1 MQQREK
7 ILLIALIAVVVFWW
21 ARPVLLQSFLAPLE
35 EQRGLLQSAQN
46 RLEEKQAEQ
55 DLVLAATRQLSEYQA
70 QSLPADPYEAQRDY
84 TAWLT
89 DQIEAAKWAAQEV
102 TPGKIT
108 RFEKLGSAVQIR
120 VEGVATAA
128 SLARF
133 LAAYESSGILHR
145 LERMR
150 IESQSI
156 EPGNLLDVSFTTEAI
171 ALSEAKREELEA
183 GDAPTELTAFWSD
196 FTQRSPFSLL
206 PPQVVQTPTVQV
218 PAQIVVHPG
227 ERLQQKVSWAG
238 FPADAVVSVEIE
250 GEPDGLR
257 YDEETRTLDW
267 QTSSETPLK
276 TYPVRILVSSD
287 GEKAIDARQSIV
299 IDVRYP
305 NTPPTLTVTPS
316 HVAYAGVEWQYQI
329 QANDSDQPQQS
340 LSYYLQGS
348 RPEGIRIDE
357 RSGMIHWTPSESSA
371 GQLVTLEVGVSD
383 NGNPS
388 RQSQA
393 LLRIDVQRD
402 LEPTTQLVGCLQV
415 DGQWTAWFREKES
428 QDRYQ
433 LTKGDRLEVGRYQGR
448 IAEIEVDRIIVE
460 RENGTDIL
468 RVGNVL
474 TERREVN

>member
-7 ILLIALIAVVVFWW
+7 ILLISLIAVVVFWW
-21 ARPVLLQSFLAPLE
+21 ARPVLLQSFLTPLE

-55 DLVLAATRQLSEYQA
+55 DLVLTATRQLAEFRE

-108 RFEKLGSAVQIR
+108 RFENLGSAVQIR

-128 SLARF
+128 SLSRF
-133 LAAYESSGILHR
+133 LSAYESSGILHR
-145 LERMR
+145 LERTR

-183 GDAPTELTAFWSD
+183 DDSPVELTAFWSE

-218 PAQIVVHPG
+218 PSQILVHPG
-227 ERLQQKVSWAG
+227 ERLQQKVAWAG
-238 FPADAVVSVEIE
+238 FPADAVVSVRLE
-250 GEPDGLR
+250 GQPDGMH
-257 YDEETRTLDW
+257 YDEETRILDW
-267 QTSSETPLK
+267 QTSAETTLKPYPLSI
-276 TYPVRILVSSD
+276 VVSSD
-287 GEKAIDARQSIV
+287 GEKSLDARQNV
-299 IDVRYP
+299 VVDVRYP
-305 NTPPTLTVTPS
+305 NTPPTLSVTPS
-316 HVAYAGVEWQYQI
+316 HVVYAGAEWQYQVS
-329 QANDSDQPQQS
+329 AKDDDQPQQM
-340 LSYYLQGS
+340 LSYSLQGS
-348 RPEGIRIDE
+348 RPEGISIDS
-357 RSGMIHWTPSESSA
+357 RTGLVRWTPPESSA
-371 GQLVTLEVGVSD
+371 GQLVTVEVAVSD

-415 DGQWTAWFREKES
+415 DGEWTAWFREKDS

-448 IAEIEVDRIIVE
+448 IAEIEVDRIVVE
-460 RENGTDIL
+460 REDGKDVL
-468 RVGNVL
+468 RVGNLL
-474 TERREVN
+474 TERTAVN